1 MKAILLAG
9 GEGTRLR
16 PVTAGLPK
24 PMVPLFG
31 RPVLEHLLLLLRRH
45 NITRAAIALGYLP
58 QVIRD
63 YFGDG
68 SAWGMELTYFTENL
82 PRGTAGAV
90 RACEPFLEGEDCI
103 VLSGDCVCDFDLT
116 DCIRRHRD
124 RQADVTLLL
133 QRREEPLAFG
143 LVQTDDTGRI
153 LRFLEKPGWSQVFT
167 DQVNTGIYLLR
178 HRVLERIPPHAACD
192 FSRDLF
198 PRLLE
203 EGCHLYGDLPAG
215 YWQDMG
221 TCQTYLQTLRD
232 GLESRVQLE
241 LGLPRQ
247 SPCLYAAQ
255 PIPPDV
261 TVLPPCWIG
270 PDVRLGR
277 HCLIGPNTVLES
289 GSQVGEGAVIRGSVL
304 LGSRVGD
311 RCTVNHAVLCQGA
324 QTGAEATLDPLSVL
338 GADVTVGDNALVE
351 EGVRVWPRLV
361 VPAGSRLRS
370 SLNAPM
376 RERTL
381 AFEEDGQLSGLPGRE
396 LTPELLLRLGG
407 LLAAEGKC
415 GLGWEADG
423 ALRPLAMAAQAGML
437 SGGGEVSLL
446 EAPLPAP
453 AAWMAG
459 ELGLSATLFLQRQ
472 GERVALSLFGPSG
485 LPLTPA
491 QRRRLETELPGR
503 EPLPSD
509 GEGAGQLQTAKISL
523 EDYVNCTTSWAKPPI
538 SRLSVSVAR
547 RDDPSGLLA
556 GCLEQLG
563 VDVIRERRPGD
574 ISLRLSG
581 DGRGL
586 TLRTE
591 EGRLLGP
598 EQGLLLS
605 CLVLLEQGERTLALS
620 PAAPSVV
627 DRLAETF
634 GAGVLRLGRDG
645 AEAERQAW
653 RLLPLRDGCAAAC
666 LVLGHLART
675 GQSLTRLAA
684 RLPRFALRTRE
695 IPLETGRGRAMDGLT
710 RDFPHAESSGE
721 GVHIPVGEGSVWVAP
736 VSGRSALSLRA
747 EGPSDEFAAELCDF
761 ITEKA
766 KQQKHL

>member
-45 NITRAAIALGYLP
+45 NITRAAMALGYLP

-178 HRVLERIPPHAACD
+178 HRVLERIPPRACCD

-203 EGCHLYGDLPAG
+203 EGYRLYGDLPAG

-221 TCQTYLQTLRD
+221 TCETYLQTLRD
-232 GLESRVQLE
+232 GLEGRVRLE
-241 LGLPRQ
+241 LGLPQQ

-255 PIPPDV
+255 PVPPDV

-277 HCLIGPNTVLES
+277 HCLIGPNTVLET

-311 RCTVNHAVLCQGA
+311 RCTVNRAVLCQGA
-324 QTGAEATLDPLSVL
+324 QTGAEVTLDPLSVL
-338 GADVTVGDNALVE
+338 GAEGTVGDNALVE

-370 SLNAPM
+370 SLTVPA
-376 RERTL
+376 RARALT
-381 AFEEDGQLSGLPGRE
+381 FEEDGQLLGLPGRE
-396 LTPELLLRLGG
+396 LTPGLLLRLGG

-415 GLGWEADG
+415 GLGWEADSV
-423 ALRPLAMAAQAGML
+423 LRPLALAAQAGML
-437 SGGGEVSLL
+437 SGGGEVTVL

-459 ELGLSATLFLQRQ
+459 ELGLSATLFLRRQ
-472 GERVALSLFGPSG
+472 GERVMLSLFGPSG

-491 QRRRLETELPGR
+491 LRRRLETELPGR
-503 EPLPSD
+503 EPLPS
-509 GEGAGQLQTAKISL
+509 GREGAGQLQTPKISL
-523 EDYVNCTTSWAKPPI
+523 EDYVNCAISWAQPPI

-547 RDDPSGLLA
+547 QDDPSGLLT
-556 GCLEQLG
+556 GCLERLG
-563 VDVIRERRPGD
+563 VEVTRERRPGD

-591 EGRLLGP
+591 EGRLLGE

-605 CLVLLEQGERTLALS
+605 CLVLLEQGEGTLAL
-620 PAAPSVV
+620 PPTAPSVA
-627 DRLAETF
+627 DRLAETY
-634 GAGVLRLGRDG
+634 GARVLCLGRDG
-645 AEAERQAW
+645 AEAERQAR

-675 GQSLTRLAA
+675 GQSLTRLTA
-684 RLPRFALRTRE
+684 RLPRFALHTRE
-695 IPLETGRGRAMDGLT
+695 IPLATGRGSAMDGLT
-710 RDFPHAESSGE
+710 RDFPHARSAGE
-721 GVHIPVGEGSVWVAP
+721 GLRIPVGEGSVWVAP

-747 EGPSDEFAAELCDF
+747 EGPSQEFAAELCDF

-766 KQQKHL
+766 KQRKHL

>member
-31 RPVLEHLLLLLRRH
+31 KPVLEHLLLLLRRH
-45 NITRAAIALGYLP
+45 NITRAAVALGYLP
-58 QVIRD
+58 QAIRD

-68 SAWGMELTYFTENL
+68 SRWGMELTYFTENL

-90 RACEPFLEGEDCI
+90 RACETFLEGEDCI

-116 DCIRRHRD
+116 GCIRRHRD

-133 QRREEPLAFG
+133 QRREDPLAFG

-167 DQVNTGIYLLR
+167 DQVNTGIYLLS
-178 HRVLERIPPHAACD
+178 HRALERIPPRASCD

-203 EGCHLYGDLPAG
+203 EGFRLYGDLPEG

-221 TCQTYLQTLRD
+221 TCETYLQTVRD
-232 GLESRVQLE
+232 ALEGHVRLE
-241 LGLPRQ
+241 LGLPQQ
-247 SPCLYAAQ
+247 SPCLYADR

-270 PDVRLGR
+270 PEVRLGR
-277 HCLIGPNTVLES
+277 HCLIGPDTVLES
-289 GSQVGEGAVIRGSVL
+289 GSQVGEGSAVRGSVL
-304 LGSRVGD
+304 LDSRVGD
-311 RCTVNHAVLCQGA
+311 HCTISRAILCKGA

-338 GADVTVGDNALVE
+338 GAEATLGDGALVE

-361 VPAGSRLRS
+361 VPAGSRLRT
-370 SLNAPM
+370 SLTAP
-376 RERTL
+376 RSERSL
-381 AFEEDGQLSGLPGRE
+381 AFESDGQLSGIPGRE

-407 LLAAEGKC
+407 LLGTEGRC
-415 GLGWEADG
+415 GLGWETDG
-423 ALRPLAMAAQAGML
+423 SLRPLALAAQAGML
-437 SGGGEVSLL
+437 SCGGEVSVL

-459 ELGLSATLFLQRQ
+459 ELGLAAALFLRKQ
-472 GERVALSLFGPSG
+472 GERVALSLFGASG
-485 LPLTPA
+485 LPLSPA

-503 EPLPSD
+503 EPLSPAR
-509 GEGAGQLQTAKISL
+509 EGAGQLRRSGVGLA
-523 EDYVNCTTSWAKPPI
+523 DYVRAVISWAGPPI
-538 SRLSVSVAR
+538 SRLTVSVAR
-547 RDDPSGLLA
+547 HDDPSGLLTE
-556 GCLEQLG
+556 CLEQLG
-563 VDVIRERRPGD
+563 AEVTRERGPD
-574 ISLRLSG
+574 EISLRLSG
-581 DGRGL
+581 DGRRL

-591 EGRLLGP
+591 EGRLLDP
-598 EQGLLLS
+598 EQTLLLS

-620 PAAPSVV
+620 PAETSAA
-627 DRLAETF
+627 DRMAESF
-634 GAGVLRLGRDG
+634 GGEVLCLGRDG
-645 AEAERQAW
+645 EPAERQAR

-675 GQSLTRLAA
+675 GQSLTRLTA
-684 RLPRFALRTRE
+684 RLPRLALRTRE
-695 IPLETGRGRAMDGLT
+695 IPLETGRGRAMDALA
-710 RDFPHAESSGE
+710 RDFPRARSTGE
-721 GVHIPVGEGSVWVAP
+721 GVRIPVGEGSVWLAP

-747 EGPSDEFAAELCDF
+747 EGPSEEFATELCDI
-761 ITEKA
+761 ITEKV